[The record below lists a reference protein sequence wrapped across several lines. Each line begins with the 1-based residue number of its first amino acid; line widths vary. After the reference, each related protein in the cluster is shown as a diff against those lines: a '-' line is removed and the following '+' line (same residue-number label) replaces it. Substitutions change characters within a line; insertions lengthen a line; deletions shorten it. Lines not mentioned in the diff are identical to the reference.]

1 MNKLRL
7 PKLISDG
14 MILQQKKKCHIWG
27 YDVAGRQISIDFDGN
42 TYSAVAD
49 LDGCFEVLLEA
60 HESGGPYEMIVRD
73 DADNKLVVHD
83 VYYGEV
89 FLRECSSL

>member
-1 MNKLRL
+1 M
-7 PKLISDG
+7 
-14 MILQQKKKCHIWG
+14 
-27 YDVAGRQISIDFDGN
+27 
-42 TYSAVAD
+42 
-49 LDGCFEVLLEA
+49 DGCFEVLLEA

-89 FLRECSSL
+89 FLCSGQSNMELTMYDVLDMFPEEISACDYPQIRTFKTRRFYSCRYMLW